1 MGGTLKRIT
10 GKITGQHAAGGQAVT
25 TKDMQAEDA
34 PSPAAAD
41 QPAGGTDGQQT
52 PPQQGGSA

>member
-1 MGGTLKRIT
+1 MGGIWKRIT
-10 GKITGQHAAGGQAVT
+10 GKITDQPAAGGQAVT
-25 TKDMQAEDA
+25 TEDMQAEGA
-34 PSPAAAD
+34 PSSAATD